1 MPNYSIRTRIMLS
14 VLIAV
19 IISSCI
25 VSYAGYLNS
34 REVVVKRL
42 NNTEMPTLVKSIR
55 NSINNEINEMKIVA
69 RSLAENTV
77 FIDWVKNGANPET
90 EKLVVK
96 HLSKIVAAN
105 GFSNASFV
113 DRESA
118 KYWNQDGFLRVLEP
132 NRDKWFFNFK
142 VSGDSE
148 LASVYTSSK
157 AKKSDIFVNY
167 QEVSGRGMSGVSKPF
182 DDMVDYLNSF
192 KLEQT
197 GYVFLTDLKGKVKVH
212 NDDSLNEKAFLH
224 DLFPG
229 LNKNELL
236 SKQDFASTEVNNQVI
251 SASYIDS
258 LGWYV
263 IAVIPKSEL
272 LSGIN
277 RGALQLIIIL
287 LFTSAFFAA
296 VSYFLAKS
304 LTRPISS
311 MASQFSQLGQSG
323 GDLTNRINEEQAPE
337 IAELA
342 KGFNAFVA
350 NIQHL
355 FQDVVNTSQSV
366 KSTSEGVNLDAE
378 NAKLASDKQRDEAH
392 LVSVAI
398 TEMGSTIAEIA
409 DNANIA
415 AKTTNDAADRA
426 TGAQNVVNE
435 STLAIN
441 EMADEMETVAAN
453 IESLAEKTNN
463 ISGVLDVIRAISE
476 QTNLLA
482 LNAAIEAARAG
493 EHGRGFAVV
502 ADEVRGL
509 AQRTNESTDEIH
521 KMITELQDGAETAVN
536 SVQKSKEQANLG
548 VNAAKNT
555 NASLQEIVGNILHI
569 SDLNT
574 QIAAAT
580 EEQSLV
586 IKEINHH
593 VVTISDSSDQ
603 SAHAIG
609 NIKTSS
615 DSMKDSSL
623 HLNSLVCQFKV

>member
-25 VSYAGYLNS
+25 VSYAAYLNS
-34 REVVVKRL
+34 RDVVVKRL
-42 NNTEMPTLVKSIR
+42 NHTEMPTLVKSIR

-77 FIDWVKNGANPET
+77 FIDWAEKGAGPKT
-90 EKLVVK
+90 EKLVVEY
-96 HLSKIVAAN
+96 LGKIATAN
-105 GFSNASFV
+105 EFSNASFV

-118 KYWNQDGFLRVLEP
+118 KYWNQDGFLRALDP
-132 NRDKWFFNFK
+132 NKDKWFFNFRS
-142 VSGDSE
+142 SGEKE
-148 LASVYTSSK
+148 LASVYRSESTNQ
-157 AKKSDIFVNY
+157 ADIFVNY
-167 QEVSGRGMSGVSKPF
+167 QEVDGRGMSGVSKPF

-197 GYVFLTDLKGKVKVH
+197 GYVFLVDLKGKVKVH
-212 NDDSLNEKAFLH
+212 NDNKLNEKSFLQ

-229 LNKNELL
+229 VNTNDLL
-236 SKQDFASTEVNNQVI
+236 TKQDYASTEIDDQVI
-251 SASYIDS
+251 SSSYIES

-263 IAVIPKSEL
+263 VAVIPKSEL

-287 LFTSAFFAA
+287 IFTSAFFAA
-296 VSYFLAKS
+296 VSYFIAQG
-304 LTRPISS
+304 LTKPIRG
-311 MASQFSQLGQSG
+311 MAEKFSELGKSG
-323 GDLTNRINEEQAPE
+323 GDLTNRINEAQAPE

-342 KGFNAFVA
+342 RGFNSFVS

-355 FQDVVNTSQSV
+355 FQDVVKTSQNV
-366 KSTSEGVNLDAE
+366 KSASEEVNQDAE
-378 NAKLASDKQRDEAH
+378 SAKLASDKQRDEAH

-409 DNANIA
+409 DNANVA
-415 AKTTNDAADRA
+415 AQTTNDAAGRA
-426 TGAQNVVNE
+426 TDAQNVVNE
-435 STLAIN
+435 STLVIN
-441 EMADEMETVAAN
+441 GMAENMEQVSAN
-453 IESLAEKTNN
+453 IESLAERTNN
-463 ISGVLDVIRAISE
+463 ISGVLEVIRSVSE

-521 KMITELQDGAETAVN
+521 TMITELQEGAKQAVE
-536 SVQKSKEQANLG
+536 SVQSSKNQANIG
-548 VNAAKNT
+548 VEAAYNT
-555 NASLQEIVGNILHI
+555 KDSLKVIVENILHI

-586 IKEINHH
+586 VKEINHH